1 MFSTVCDVSESIVKF
16 FESVVNVVGADIIF
30 FIALA
35 VEALLVI
42 FFLVKSLFSYE
53 AQLNRALEKM
63 NYWLFD
69 RKVVTEDNIKELN
82 MLFKTKTPKRMCY
95 HWQQYILFREGT
107 PSSYLSVDNLV
118 EKPLKTSSYN
128 SNIKNLTLFT
138 TLWAFIV
145 TVFTL
150 VSQGIGQVLSATAVI
165 KAVLMVVFVLLI
177 GIAFVVYLRARKNAI
192 LNSLYQNCSLFGRF
206 MDNACVDLPSYIDY
220 QLLFTPEEIENG
232 QPVLREFLDYK
243 ARKEKEEFAKAQEE
257 EFVHENYDFSVAGIN
272 GSVVLERAMRE
283 CESFMKKKEKLL
295 LKISQ
300 LEGELDTRR
309 KNFDSV
315 QKDYQTKIQASKENV
330 ERLRQ
335 MQEETTNRIE
345 SNYYR
350 KQQTQEI
357 GKQEQFEQEFEQQ
370 RARYLLEK
378 NEGEA
383 EVEKLN
389 KQIED
394 DRNNVE
400 YAMLS
405 EYQTFFNKFCESA
418 EKVVTKAFGDRINEL
433 KTENEKNKEYITQLE
448 IKLKNKPDGAS
459 GEQGTYDKDGNYV
472 FENGTFYDTD
482 GNFHDLEGNIYSQDG
497 KLISAAP
504 KKEEKK
510 QVINFDDFDD
520 FDFMTDTSQKG
531 DVYNVAEKVVEDVN
545 DNVEVVNSTKPSNF
559 PKKFREKNPVSEDI
573 KEEPVKEQQ
582 KPAKQEE
589 ALKEIQAAET
599 PVKEEIKEE
608 QPKAATEVKEPE
620 KTKPA
625 GKRGRPRKIVAT
637 QAPKPSGKRGRPKKV
652 VSQPVQE
659 QPKKAVGRPRKIV
672 KVEAAPKRGRGRPRK
687 TPIQEINKKLS
698 DEEKRIEQLRSSI
711 DKDLQTAMKNLDANN
726 VDDKAARREQ
736 LIKQIEDLQ
745 KEAQSVLADGGTE
758 NRVAEINT
766 RLESLLEE
774 IKKLNS

>member
-1 MFSTVCDVSESIVKF
+1 MFSTFCDVSEGVSGSIVKF
-16 FESVVNVVGADIIF
+16 LETVVNTVGPDIIF

-53 AQLNRALEKM
+53 AQLNRALEKL

-69 RKVVTEDNIKELN
+69 RKVITENNIKEVN

-107 PSSYLSVDNLV
+107 PSSYLSVDNLI

-138 TLWAFIV
+138 TLWALVV

-150 VSQGIGQVLSATAVI
+150 VSGGLGQLTSTSII
-165 KAVLMVVFVLLI
+165 KAVLMIVFILLI
-177 GIAFVVYLRARKNAI
+177 GIVFVVYLRARKNAI

-220 QLLFTPEEIENG
+220 QILFTPQEIENG

-243 ARKEKEEFAKAQEE
+243 ARKEKEEFAKAREE
-257 EFVHENYDFSVAGIN
+257 EFVHENYDFSVAGVN

-283 CESFMKKKEKLL
+283 CETFLKKKEKLL

-357 GKQEQFEQEFEQQ
+357 AKQEQFEQEFEQQ

-383 EVEKLN
+383 EIAKLN
-389 KQIED
+389 EQMES
-394 DRNNVE
+394 DRSDVE

-405 EYQTFFNKFCESA
+405 EYQTFFNNFCESA

-433 KTENEKNKEYITQLE
+433 KTESEKDKEYITQLE
-448 IKLKNKPDGAS
+448 IKLKNKPDGEA

-472 FENGTFYDTD
+472 FENGTFYDAD
-482 GNFHDLEGNIYSQDG
+482 GNFHDQQGNVYSQDG

-504 KKEEKK
+504 AKEEKK
-510 QVINFDDFDD
+510 QVVNFDDFDD
-520 FDFMTDTSQKG
+520 FDFMTDVSQKG
-531 DVYNVAEKVVEDVN
+531 DVYNVAEKIVDDLN
-545 DNVEVVNSTKPSNF
+545 DNIEVVNSTQPSNF
-559 PKKFREKNPVSEDI
+559 PKEYREK
-573 KEEPVKEQQ
+573 
-582 KPAKQEE
+582 KPAKAEAKAEKKVEKAEPVEAKVETKPEE
-589 ALKEIQAAET
+589 
-599 PVKEEIKEE
+599 PE
-608 QPKAATEVKEPE
+608 QPAENEKPEVVAAVTPEVK
-620 KTKPA
+620 KPA
-625 GKRGRPRKIVAT
+625 GKRGRPRKIVAA
-637 QAPKPSGKRGRPKKV
+637 QPAKAAGQRGRPKKV
-652 VSQPVQE
+652 VAQPAQQ
-659 QPKKAVGRPRKIV
+659 QPKRAVGRPRKIV
-672 KVEAAPKRGRGRPRK
+672 KTETAPKRGRGRPRK
-687 TPIQEINKKLS
+687 TPIQEINQKLS
-698 DEEKRIEQLRSSI
+698 DEEKRIEQLRTSI
-711 DKDLQTAMKNLDANN
+711 DRDLQKAMRNLDAKNT
-726 VDDKAARREQ
+726 DDKASRREQ

-745 KEAQSVLADGGTE
+745 KEAQNVLAEGGTE
-758 NRVAEINT
+758 SRVADINA
-766 RLESLLEE
+766 RLENLLAE